1 MGEWWWVG
9 GGWRGV
15 VEKILH
21 SDLKISL
28 DETDRDKLERLG
40 SGEDPPS
47 SLQVVGGKR
56 QKRRR
61 QRQRQ
66 RGAALRSLECGGES
80 SLSAR
85 ASLSAGLL

>member
-1 MGEWWWVG
+1 MSGAGGWGGGV

-28 DETDRDKLERLG
+28 DETDKLERLG

-47 SLQVVGGKR
+47 SLHIVGGKQ

-61 QRQRQ
+61 RLRFARSSVAEKAACQ
-66 RGAALRSLECGGES
+66 RGAV
-80 SLSAR
+80 
-85 ASLSAGLL
+85 

>member
-1 MGEWWWVG
+1 MSEWWWVG
-9 GGWRGV
+9 GWGEV

-47 SLQVVGGKR
+47 SLQVVGGKL
-56 QKRRR
+56 QKRR
-61 QRQRQ
+61 RQRQ
-66 RGAALRSLECGGES
+66 RGAALRSLQCGGES

-85 ASLSAGLL
+85 ARLSAGLL

>member
-1 MGEWWWVG
+1 MVG
-9 GGWRGV
+9 GGGGVWRGV

-28 DETDRDKLERLG
+28 DETDREKLEQLG

-47 SLQVVGGKR
+47 RLQVVGGKQ
-56 QKRRR
+56 QKRR
-61 QRQRQ
+61 RQRQ

-80 SLSAR
+80 SLSAQAR
-85 ASLSAGLL
+85 LSAGLF